1 MTAVEISASEIP
13 IIPSEFKI
21 DHSLT
26 QTPII
31 PSEIKI
37 DITPIKLSEFKVT
50 FGLDGGVMV
59 LVGAALF
66 LALGGICIDY
76 IKGTQMVSPFRFLL
90 LMWCHNQD
98 DMQQTSTTRPGQNAR
113 D

>member
-1 MTAVEISASEIP
+1 MTAVEISTSEMP

-26 QTPII
+26 HTPII

-59 LVGAALF
+59 LVG
-66 LALGGICIDY
+66 GGCACRMGD
-76 IKGTQMVSPFRFLL
+76 
-90 LMWCHNQD
+90 N
-98 DMQQTSTTRPGQNAR
+98 
-113 D
+113 